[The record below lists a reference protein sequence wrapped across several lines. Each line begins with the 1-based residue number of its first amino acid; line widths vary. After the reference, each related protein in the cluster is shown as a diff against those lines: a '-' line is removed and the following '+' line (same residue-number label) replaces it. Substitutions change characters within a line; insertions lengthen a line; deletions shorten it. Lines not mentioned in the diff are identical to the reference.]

1 MTTFELSIRDLQD
14 SDALEIYRW
23 RNNEITVKYS
33 KTGRGVGPEEHSEWF
48 KNVISSSKYL
58 VKIALMNEK
67 PIGIITFTK
76 IDMVN
81 HFEISI
87 NISPEFRKR
96 GLATKFL
103 SLSERELIKKVGEC
117 TLRALVLANNKDS
130 IIFFEKSNYR
140 LIQKNIDSLIYEK
153 KI

>member
-1 MTTFELSIRDLQD
+1 MTTFELSVRDVQD

-23 RNNEITVKYS
+23 RNDEITVKYS
-33 KTGRGVGPEEHSEWF
+33 KTGRGVEPEEHSEWF
-48 KNVISSSKYL
+48 ENVISSSKYL
-58 VKIALMNEK
+58 VKIALINEK
-67 PIGIITFTK
+67 PIGIITFMK
-76 IDMVN
+76 IDIMN

-103 SLSERELIKKVGEC
+103 SLSEMELIKKVGEC
-117 TLRALVLANNKDS
+117 TIRALVLANNKDS
-130 IIFFEKSNYR
+130 ISFFEKCNYR
-140 LIQKNIDSLIYEK
+140 MIQKNNDSLIYEK